1 MNSIIRLSIFTSM
14 LSALAGCTPATPPQ
28 PQSAALTIEPPSYV
42 LIIVLDL
49 SGSYARFMDDGKAWN
64 AVTKTIR
71 EFYRNRMGENDKL
84 VIGQISGVTVAPIFS
99 GSPKAF
105 GRECQ
110 NAGSFKALLA
120 KNSDPHGS
128 PVHASTEATLRY
140 GMQFMSP
147 TNSTFLAVF
156 SDFDE
161 NYPDPVTT
169 EAKLVSALTEFSK
182 KGGACGLY
190 WLSLGQ
196 VTKWHDHLVNAGFPA
211 NRMVVS
217 GIIEAEPVFPQFD

>member
-1 MNSIIRLSIFTSM
+1 MKSLRALSIP
-14 LSALAGCTPATPPQ
+14 ALLITFLVGCTPATPPQ
-28 PQSAALTIEPPSYV
+28 PASAALNIEPPSYV

-49 SGSYARFMDDGKAWN
+49 SGSYVHYMNNGKAWN
-64 AVTKTIR
+64 AVNKTIR
-71 EFYRNRMGENDKL
+71 EFYRNRMGEHDKL
-84 VIGQISGVTVAPIFS
+84 VLGQISGRTVAPIFS

-110 NAGSFKALLA
+110 SAGSFKELLS
-120 KNSDPHGS
+120 KQSDPAGS

-140 GMQFMSP
+140 GMTFMSP

-161 NYPDPVTT
+161 NFPEPQKT
-169 EAKLVSALTEFSK
+169 EASLVATLAEFAK

-190 WLSLGQ
+190 WLSLDQ
-196 VTKWHDHLVNAGFPA
+196 VTKWQENLTKAGFPA
-211 NRMVVS
+211 NKMVVS
-217 GIIEAEPVFPQFD
+217 GVIEAEPVFPHFD

>member
-1 MNSIIRLSIFTSM
+1 MFKQILM
-14 LSALAGCTPATPPQ
+14 LVTAALVGCTPAAPPQ
-28 PQSAALTIEPPSYV
+28 NNPSPLNIEPPSYV
-42 LIIVLDL
+42 LIVVLDL
-49 SGSYARFMDDGKAWN
+49 SGSYAKFMDDGKAWN
-64 AVTKTIR
+64 AVSKTIR
-71 EFYRNRMGENDKL
+71 EFYRNRMGEHDKL

-110 NAGSFKALLA
+110 SAGSFKDLLK
-120 KNSDPHGS
+120 KNSDPNGS

-147 TNSTFLAVF
+147 SNNTFLAVF

-161 NYPDPVTT
+161 NFPEPEKT
-169 EAKLVSALTEFSK
+169 ETKLVATLAEFAR
-182 KGGACGLY
+182 KGGACGCY

-196 VTKWHDHLVNAGFPA
+196 VSKWHANLVKAGFPS
-211 NRMVVS
+211 NKMVVS
-217 GIIEAEPVFPQFD
+217 GIIEAEPAFPQFD